1 MLNREMLKQILGEA
15 ADPDKAQTALL
26 RLNDEAEQLFADY
39 DRIQGDSAAKDERI
53 RSLQDTNQSL
63 FLRVTGG
70 AKEEDEDEDDKTP
83 EQVLNDLVKLI
94 GGNEDA

>member
-15 ADPDKAQTALL
+15 ADPDKAQSALL

-70 AKEEDEDEDDKTP
+70 AQEEEVDEDDKTP

>member
-1 MLNREMLKQILGEA
+1 MLNKENLKEILA
-15 ADPDKAQTALL
+15 AAGNADKAAEALV
-26 RLNDEAEQLFADY
+26 RLNDEAQALFADY
-39 DRIQGDSAAKDERI
+39 DRIVSESSAKDERI
-53 RSLQDTNQSL
+53 RNLQDTNQSL

-70 AKEEDEDEDDKTP
+70 AQEEEEDEDDKTP

>member
-1 MLNREMLKQILGEA
+1 MLNKENLKEILA
-15 ADPDKAQTALL
+15 AAGNADKAAEALV
-26 RLNDEAEQLFADY
+26 RLNDEAQALFADY
-39 DRIQGDSAAKDERI
+39 DRIVSESSAKDERI
-53 RSLQDTNQSL
+53 RNLQDTNQSL

-70 AKEEDEDEDDKTP
+70 AQEEEVDEDDKTP